1 MIELDTST
9 SEGARIRV
17 IGVGGGGGNAINSM
31 IERGLEGVDFIAANT
46 DIQALQNNLA
56 PHKVQVGSESTR
68 GLGAGANP
76 EVGALAVQESE
87 QEIRERLEGS
97 DMVFVTAG
105 MGGGTGTGG
114 APVVASIARDLGALT
129 VGIVTKP
136 FQWEARKRM
145 NVAVHGIEELRK
157 QVDALIVI
165 PNQKLMSIIDKHT
178 TFRDAFHKVDDVL
191 HNATRGIADI
201 ISGHG
206 FINVDF
212 ADVKTIMSNTGDAL
226 MGTGVAKGEHRAV
239 EAAQNAISSPLLD
252 GVSINGARGI
262 LINVTGGENLSMFEI
277 GEAVSVIE
285 DAAGD
290 DVNLIYGIVHD
301 ETMDEELMITV
312 VATGFDREEREA
324 RPVQR
329 PTMAAAGNAHV
340 QQRAGVPH
348 QQQPMRREEIQQ
360 EPTPAEA
367 PRREMPSKVPSGT
380 EELQKVDEPTI
391 FRRGGAILI
400 NKALH
405 QSRQNATEEQDN
417 SQSKT
422 ARTVSLHEE
431 ANVSRTVS
439 EQPAFLR
446 KIMD

>member
-1 MIELDTST
+1 MIELDTSA
-9 SEGARIRV
+9 SDGARIRV

-56 PHKVQVGSESTR
+56 PHKVQVGSECTR
-68 GLGAGANP
+68 GLGAGADP
-76 EVGALAVQESE
+76 EVGAMAVQESE
-87 QEIRERLEGS
+87 HEIRERLAGS

-114 APVVASIARDLGALT
+114 APVVASIAKQLGALT

-145 NVAVHGIEELRK
+145 TSALRGIEELRK
-157 QVDALIVI
+157 EVDALIVI

-178 TFRDAFHKVDDVL
+178 TFKDAFHKVDDVL

-212 ADVKTIMSNTGDAL
+212 ADVKTIMSDTGDAL

-239 EAAQNAISSPLLD
+239 EAAQNAISSPLLE

-277 GEAVSVIE
+277 GEAVGVIE
-285 DAAGD
+285 EAAGD
-290 DVNLIYGIVHD
+290 DVNLIYGLVHD
-301 ETMDEELMITV
+301 DTMDEEIMITV
-312 VATGFDREEREA
+312 VATGFDREEKEI
-324 RPVQR
+324 RPVER
-329 PTMAAAGNAHV
+329 PTMAVNASPA
-340 QQRAGVPH
+340 QQRVAA
-348 QQQPMRREEIQQ
+348 QPTATQAVEQ
-360 EPTPAEA
+360 PAAPYEA
-367 PRREMPSKVPSGT
+367 PRRHIPSKVPSGT
-380 EELQKVDEPTI
+380 EELQQVDEPTV

-405 QSRQNATEEQDN
+405 QARKSADESD
-417 SQSKT
+417 SQQSS

-431 ANVSRTVS
+431 TTPATRTVN